1 MATLTAVQ
9 FEIAALD
16 LVPVNVVED
25 ESEGG
30 VTETVKVEEESLRIK
45 MLPVVVNTWP
55 FVNATR
61 KGWFVVIV
69 FFFSVPVHLSLFLT
83 PVVSILQLG
92 VFCLIKARP
101 WMRLNG
107 GAGCARTSSVTALW
121 VTEAALMRT
130 GRPPWM
136 P

>member
-1 MATLTAVQ
+1 MIAFFLFYQVAVVATLTAVQ

-69 FFFSVPVHLSLFLT
+69 FFFFRFLFIF
-83 PVVSILQLG
+83 PCS
-92 VFCLIKARP
+92 
-101 WMRLNG
+101 
-107 GAGCARTSSVTALW
+107 
-121 VTEAALMRT
+121 
-130 GRPPWM
+130 
-136 P
+136 